1 LTEPIVSVVVVSGK
15 KKEKKKGYLKTALE
29 RSKRRMVY

>member
-1 LTEPIVSVVVVSGK
+1 VVVVSGK

-29 RSKRRMVY
+29 RSKRKMAY